1 MKSSIIL
8 RRLRAAVLLSLTL
21 GASALSSSH
30 AATVPPTLAP
40 GVFKVGIEVAYPPF
54 ESWQNGQVVGFDAEL
69 AALLSK
75 HLGAKLAL
83 ADTQFSGLILGLNAA
98 KHDAVISALYVTA
111 DRTAQADA
119 IPYADT
125 GAYILARSDS
135 KVIPQDEKALC
146 GLTVGLQQGSVWV
159 KQLRQLAADYCQP
172 NGKQTI
178 TVKEYPTAPETL
190 QALLAGHI
198 QAQVEMAGAARMF
211 AERSR
216 RRATIASP
224 QIIYPQ
230 TLGIYVKK
238 GNQALLNELQAALQ
252 KVRDNG
258 EYAALLEKYRPYGIT
273 DTAAR

>member
-1 MKSSIIL
+1 MKSSVTL
-8 RRLRAAVLLSLTL
+8 RGLRSAALLALTL
-21 GASALSSSH
+21 GASALAPSH
-30 AATVPPTLAP
+30 ASPTLAP

-54 ESWQNGQVVGFDAEL
+54 ESWQDGQVVGFDAEL
-69 AALLSK
+69 AALLGK
-75 HLGAKLAL
+75 QLGARLTL

-111 DRTAQADA
+111 ERTAQADA

-125 GAYILARSDS
+125 GAYIMARRDA
-135 KVIPQDEKALC
+135 KTMPEDEKALC

-159 KQLRQLAADYCQP
+159 KQLRQLSADYCQAG
-172 NGKQTI
+172 GKAPI
-178 TVKEYPTAPETL
+178 NVKEYPTAPETL

-216 RRATIASP
+216 GRAAISSP
-224 QIIYPQ
+224 RIIYPQ

-238 GNQALLNELQAALQ
+238 GNQALLNDLKTALQ
-252 KVRDNG
+252 TLRDNG
-258 EYAALLEKYRPYGIT
+258 EYAALLDKYRPYGIT
-273 DTAAR
+273 DTTAR

>member
-1 MKSSIIL
+1 MQSFNVR
-8 RRLRAAVLLSLTL
+8 RRLRVAALFALTL
-21 GASALSSSH
+21 GANVLSSSH
-30 AATVPPTLAP
+30 AATVPPTLTP

-54 ESWQNGQVVGFDAEL
+54 ESWQDGQVVGFDAEL
-69 AALLSK
+69 AALLNK
-75 HLGAKLAL
+75 HLGTRLAL
-83 ADTQFSGLILGLNAA
+83 TDTQFSGLILGLNAA

-125 GAYILARSDS
+125 GAYILTRRDGKAA
-135 KVIPQDEKALC
+135 PQDEKALC

-159 KQLRQLAADYCQP
+159 KQLRQLSADECLP
-172 NGKQTI
+172 NGKRPI
-178 TVKEYPTAPETL
+178 AVKEYPTAPETL

-216 RRATIASP
+216 GRAIISSP

-238 GNQALLNELQAALQ
+238 GNQALLSDLKTALQ
-252 KVRDNG
+252 TIRDNG